1 MSAEVYAGYIRE
13 EQAYY
18 LATGC
23 PRTFGELRESF
34 RRYYHAARQADW
46 TGVKPTGQQI

>member
-1 MSAEVYAGYIRE
+1 MSPQVYAEFITE

-23 PRTFGELRESF
+23 PRTFGELVESF
-34 RRYYHAARQADW
+34 RRYFYAARKADW
-46 TGVKPTGQQI
+46 SAV

>member
-1 MSAEVYAGYIRE
+1 MSPEVCADYIRE

-23 PRTFGELRESF
+23 PRTFAELEESY
-34 RRYYHAARQADW
+34 RLYYRALSVRDWAACPA
-46 TGVKPTGQQI
+46 